1 MKEKGKYFIKHVLPA
16 VLGMGALALFFGWEY
31 KLKPVCMGIVASGAV
46 LTVPF
51 LLKNALKRKK
61 EEKRFSDA
69 AIYMNQMLYA
79 FLRKPKVFD
88 ALKDTFEIFPE
99 GDMRETLEQ
108 ALRIYQEPES
118 AVDLNRTALAVIE
131 QSYPNDRLKRMHE
144 YFCKVENIG
153 GNYKSG
159 IEAQILD
166 RNRWIEGI
174 EEHKVNVKKYRS
186 RVRMAVLAVTAVC
199 GILPQL
205 IGRIEMFT
213 MQMSDVPLYEI
224 ATVVFLLLE
233 LFIYLKA
240 DGKLNVD
247 WLNEHP
253 GKQYDMQEKYI
264 RAISYDAAKGFKTSL
279 LYACVPAVLGVV
291 SLVFKF
297 IPGACVCGAFT
308 VFMLFQH
315 KIGHQLNVRQVKRE
329 IEKQFPAW
337 LMEIVLRLQTG
348 NVQVAIRESEE
359 TAPPVLREAVH
370 ELVLQLEEKPESI
383 EPYANFLKAFK
394 TPEIDETM
402 KRFYSMSAQGI
413 GDTEKE
419 IVEIIERSNRFIQ
432 KAERMRH
439 EDEEG
444 AMFGLIIAPQLPV
457 ILEVIVGFYAL
468 LLVFFS
474 AFTVL

>member
-1 MKEKGKYFIKHVLPA
+1 MHW
-16 VLGMGALALFFGWEY
+16 FFGWEY
-31 KLKPVCMGIVASGAV
+31 KLLPVYMGIVELGAV
-46 LTVPF
+46 LAVPF
-51 LLKNALKRKK
+51 LLKNAKKRKK
-61 EEKRFSDA
+61 ERERFSDA
-69 AIYMNQMLYA
+69 SIYMNQMLYA
-79 FLRKPKVFD
+79 FKRKPKVFD
-88 ALKDTFEIFPE
+88 SLRETFEIFPE
-99 GDMRETLEQ
+99 GRMRETLES

-118 AVDLNRTALAVIE
+118 SGDLNRMALSAVE
-131 QSYPNDRLKRMHE
+131 QAYPNDRLKRMHE

-153 GNYKSG
+153 GSYKSG

-166 RNRWIEGI
+166 RNQWIEGI
-174 EEHKVNVKKYRS
+174 EEHRANVMKYRS

-199 GILPQL
+199 GVLPLL
-205 IGRIEMFT
+205 IGRMEMFT
-213 MQMSDVPLYEI
+213 MQMSDVALYEI
-224 ATVVFLLLE
+224 VTVIFLLLE
-233 LFIYLKA
+233 LLIYLRA

-247 WLNEHP
+247 WLNENP
-253 GKQYDMQEKYI
+253 GKQYDMHEKYI
-264 RAISYDAAKGFKTSL
+264 RAVSYDAAKEFRVSL
-279 LYACVPAVLGVV
+279 LYASVPAAAMVV
-291 SLVFKF
+291 SLVSGFV
-297 IPGACVCGAFT
+297 PGICVSGFFT

-315 KIGHQLNVRQVKRE
+315 KIGHQLNVKQVRRE

-359 TAPPVLREAVH
+359 MAPPVLREAVH
-370 ELVLQLEEKPESI
+370 ELVVQLDEKPESI
-383 EPYANFLKAFK
+383 EPYVNFLKDFK

-413 GDTEKE
+413 GNTEKE
-419 IVEIIERSNRFIQ
+419 ITSIIERSNRFIQ
-432 KAERMRH
+432 KAERLRH

-457 ILEVIVGFYAL
+457 LLEVVVSFYAL